1 MNYGATPCKLP
12 SVTANQKALPAPVA
26 DTPQAGEPETRG
38 PAPSSP
44 APGGRRTQ
52 ITVKSPAPRK
62 PATDT
67 ERDAADDPQ
76 SGPWF
81 CAVACGRF
89 KVGDEIGMQ
98 KLEHV
103 KLGKLAIFRAGGGEG
118 VAIQASTEE
127 VHDKLKEFQVSA
139 SCPAPSPEVRPAE
152 VETRPLPQPGVS
164 QGTLSDAIEE
174 DVRVLQISLDGALER
189 FKSIDEACTQYT
201 EEGAADWPVD
211 GHKSTLHTLRQLR
224 RANQMFLQQHVAW
237 KRDSNIR
244 TNDRAVHEHYSL
256 SRALHFGQYYDQVNM
271 PNLAMV
277 EAMIK
282 RRALIERAYKLGS
295 ADAPNYVGGDHFQ
308 GIRESADSSIIDPAA
323 HKYAADRLH
332 AEYEVARNSRLAYT
346 ERGRQPA
353 FLEGDEFPTGPPAP
367 PTRPTKPPKGQSKGD
382 QDPKAK

>member
-1 MNYGATPCKLP
+1 M
-12 SVTANQKALPAPVA
+12 
-26 DTPQAGEPETRG
+26 
-38 PAPSSP
+38 
-44 APGGRRTQ
+44 
-52 ITVKSPAPRK
+52 
-62 PATDT
+62 
-67 ERDAADDPQ
+67 
-76 SGPWF
+76 
-81 CAVACGRF
+81 
-89 KVGDEIGMQ
+89 
-98 KLEHV
+98 
-103 KLGKLAIFRAGGGEG
+103 
-118 VAIQASTEE
+118 
-127 VHDKLKEFQVSA
+127 
-139 SCPAPSPEVRPAE
+139 
-152 VETRPLPQPGVS
+152 
-164 QGTLSDAIEE
+164 
-174 DVRVLQISLDGALER
+174 
-189 FKSIDEACTQYT
+189 
-201 EEGAADWPVD
+201 D

-224 RANQMFLQQHVAW
+224 RANQTFLQQHVAW

-308 GIRESADSSIIDPAA
+308 GTRESADSSIIDPAA